1 MARNSIVK
9 PRANRQVERGNEIW
23 RLRHEEY
30 LTQRQ
35 IAERLGISQQRV
47 SAVLAESGRD
57 LPPRT
62 REGIAL
68 ARWELLR
75 DLIDTAVDDY
85 YDARTPSAKA
95 MALRGLRGLL
105 SDEREMLGLNAPATV
120 NVNALGP
127 GGEDTTVAYVLEMPD
142 EIRKAIE

>member
-9 PRANRQVERGNEIW
+9 PRVNRQVERGDEIW

-35 IAERLGISQQRV
+35 IAERMGLSRQRV
-47 SAVLAESGRD
+47 TAILAEAGRD

-75 DLIDTAVDDY
+75 NLIDQAEYDY
-85 YDARTPSAKA
+85 YEARTASSRA
-95 MALRGLRGLL
+95 MAGRTLRGLL
-105 SDEREMLGLNAPATV
+105 SDEREMLGLNAPANV
-120 NVNALGP
+120 NVHGYSH
-127 GGEDTTVAYVLEMPD
+127 GEDESQVRYVVELQNGDIKALE
-142 EIRKAIE
+142 